1 MRTKLLV
8 IGIMLCCANLHITEV
23 SAEGLSES
31 HSALS
36 DLVRDAVNSN
46 PGVQSAQAALD
57 AALARERAGKRPLY
71 NPALEVDAED
81 AIDNAAFAG
90 INQSIDWSD
99 KRGARSRVAS
109 YERETATAELHRIRQ
124 ELAIELLNAV
134 VQYDVNQRLFSLSVE
149 REKLMRQFAALAA
162 KRRELGDLNQVE
174 LDLARLALAE
184 AQLQRAQSSFTL
196 ADARRAL
203 AAVLGEEQ
211 PSLSALPGSPP
222 YADVNAPDIE
232 QLLNDLPAIRAQVAR
247 IAAASSMVKLRTL
260 QTRPDPTVGVRLGR
274 EGPDILA
281 GVTLSIPLFVRNN
294 FKAEVDTAN
303 AELMQMELQAQ
314 DLYRRARA
322 ELKTSL
328 DRYRLANQAWQNWLN
343 MGQLSLGNQ
352 ITVLERLWRAGELS
366 TTDYL
371 VQLKQTLDTRIAA
384 AELHGRLWQTWFA
397 WLAAS
402 GQVDTWLGLSM
413 AP

>member
-352 ITVLERLWRAGELS
+352 ITVLERLWRSGELS